1 MADSYALI
9 CAGKSDFPGLH
20 VARPDCGQASSDMK
34 AYPRL
39 LYRGQ
44 ASSFWTSRRL
54 KRSGTLQS

>member
-39 LYRGQ
+39 LYRG
-44 ASSFWTSRRL
+44 
-54 KRSGTLQS
+54 